1 MIAFVF
7 PGQGSQYVGMGKD
20 LYDNFPE
27 IKDIFEEASDI
38 LGYDMAG
45 LCFGGPKEVLDRTSK
60 TQPALLT
67 VSFACLRLME
77 LKDKRPTIVA
87 GHSLGEYTA
96 CVAAGVLSFKDC
108 LRVVEKR
115 GLFMEEAVPEG
126 RGLMAAVLGLEREI
140 VEDICR
146 AVNSGYVTPANYNC
160 PGQIVIS
167 GEREAVL
174 EAVEMAKQRGAKR
187 TVILQVSVPSH
198 SRLMFKASERLAEYL
213 QGLNFHDARIPVVS
227 NIDGLARTSGSE
239 IKEALLKQL
248 HSGVLWEDSVKNI
261 YEKGINTF
269 VEIGPGKV
277 LSGLIRRIIPDAK
290 VMNVEDR
297 DSFLKTMEEL

>member
-27 IKDIFEEASDI
+27 IRDIFREASDI
-38 LGYDMAG
+38 LGYNMAG
-45 LCFGGPKEVLDRTSK
+45 LCFEGPKEVLDRTSR

-77 LKDKRPTIVA
+77 LKDKRPAIVA

-108 LRVVEKR
+108 LRIVEKR

-126 RGLMAAVLGLEREI
+126 KGLMAAVLGLERQI

-146 AVNSGYVTPANYNC
+146 TVNSGYVTPANYNC

-198 SRLMFKASERLAEYL
+198 SRLMLEASERLAEYL
-213 QGLNFHDARIPVVS
+213 KGFNFHDARIPVVS
-227 NIDGLARTSGSE
+227 NIDGLSRTSGAE
-239 IKEALLKQL
+239 IKEALLRQL
-248 HSGVLWEDSVKNI
+248 HSGVFWEDSIKNI
-261 YEKGINTF
+261 HEKGINTF

-290 VMNVEDR
+290 IMNVEDR
-297 DSFLKTMEEL
+297 DTFLKTLQEL

>member
-27 IKDIFEEASDI
+27 IRDIFREASEV

-45 LCFGGPKEVLDRTSK
+45 LCFEGPKEVLDKTSK
-60 TQPALLT
+60 TQPAILT

-77 LKDKRPTIVA
+77 LKDKRPAIVA

-96 CVAAGVLSFKDC
+96 CVAAGVMSFKDC
-108 LRVVEKR
+108 LRIVEKR

-126 RGLMAAVLGLEREI
+126 RGLMAAILGLERKI
-140 VEDICR
+140 VEEICSGII
-146 AVNSGYVTPANYNC
+146 SGYVTPANYNC

-167 GEREAVL
+167 GEKEAVL
-174 EAVEMAKQRGAKR
+174 EAIEVAKQRGAKR
-187 TVILQVSVPSH
+187 AVTLQVSVPSH
-198 SRLMFKASERLAEYL
+198 SRLMLRASERLAEYL
-213 QGLNFHDARIPVVS
+213 KEFNFNDPKIPVVS
-227 NIDGLARTSGSE
+227 NVDGLSRNSAEE
-239 IKEALLKQL
+239 IKDALVRQL
-248 HSGVLWEDSVKNI
+248 HSGVLWEDSVRNI
-261 YEKGINTF
+261 YEKGVHTF

-277 LSGLIRRIIPDAK
+277 LSGLIRRIIPEAK

-297 DSFLKTMEEL
+297 DSLFKTIEIL